1 MLRRYHKMMEEHFW
15 IFPLLL
21 IAGFA
26 LVLWIIYWGVLV
38 TNNYA
43 NLQNGKEKF
52 EASLEISKAII
63 GGIGTSATIVGGVF
77 LFLNFRIANRNLEI
91 ANKNFEQTKR
101 KNDLDEKKSNK
112 DIEIAESRLITD
124 RFSKATEQL
133 ASNSLHTRL
142 GAIYSLEGIAK
153 EDKQYYWIVIEIL
166 SAFIRRE
173 EDVNTL
179 QSQEEKISKTAVD
192 IQAALTVIIRRDIK
206 LEIEPKINLSGAI
219 LNNVNLSGAKLENID
234 LSGAKLENINL
245 SEAKLENINLS
256 RAILNVVDLSKA
268 KLVNVKFIEAEL
280 FETCFQGAT
289 IDNSNFN
296 AAHLTKVDLVSTK
309 IKKTTFQQVI
319 LKSIMPNLKDTYFD
333 VYGLSLE
340 QKKDLQ
346 KHGAT
351 ICDAYEKSWTDYL
364 HKLTLDNI

>member
-1 MLRRYHKMMEEHFW
+1 MKKYFW
-15 IFPLLL
+15 VFPLL
-21 IAGFA
+21 IAGFVLA
-26 LVLWIIYWGVLV
+26 LWITPWVVQI

-52 EASLEISKAII
+52 EASLEIGKAII
-63 GGIGTSATIVGGVF
+63 SVVGTLATIGGGVV
-77 LFLNFRIANRNLEI
+77 LFLNFRVANQNLEI
-91 ANKNFEQTKR
+91 ANKNFEQAKR
-101 KNDLDEKKSNK
+101 KNDVDEEKSKK
-112 DIEIAESRLITD
+112 DIKIAESRLITD

-133 ASNSLHTRL
+133 ASTNLHTRL

-153 EDKQYYWIVIEIL
+153 DDEQYYWIVIEIL

-173 EDVNTL
+173 TGVDL
-179 QSQEEKISKTAVD
+179 LPSQEKKTSKTAVD
-192 IQAALTVIIRRDIK
+192 IQAALTVIIRRETK
-206 LEIEPKINLSGAI
+206 SKIEQTKEINLSGAI
-219 LNNVNLSGAKLENID
+219 LNE
-234 LSGAKLENINL
+234 INL
-245 SEAKLENINLS
+245 SEASLENINFSGANLNNINLSSASLKNMDFS

-280 FETCFQGAT
+280 FETGFQGAT

-296 AAHLTKVDLVSTK
+296 AAHLTTVDLVSTK
-309 IKKTTFQQVI
+309 INKTTFQQVI
-319 LKSIMPNLKDTYFD
+319 LKSIMPNKDTYFD

-346 KHGAT
+346 KRGAM
-351 ICDAYEKSWTDYL
+351 ICDSYEKSWTDYL

>member
-1 MLRRYHKMMEEHFW
+1 MKKYFSVVLRRYHKMMEEHFW

-219 LNNVNLSGAKLENID
+219 LNNVNLSG
-234 LSGAKLENINL
+234 
-245 SEAKLENINLS
+245 
-256 RAILNVVDLSKA
+256 
-268 KLVNVKFIEAEL
+268 L
-280 FETCFQGAT
+280 FW
-289 IDNSNFN
+289 
-296 AAHLTKVDLVSTK
+296 V
-309 IKKTTFQQVI
+309 
-319 LKSIMPNLKDTYFD
+319 
-333 VYGLSLE
+333 
-340 QKKDLQ
+340 
-346 KHGAT
+346 
-351 ICDAYEKSWTDYL
+351 
-364 HKLTLDNI
+364 

>member
-1 MLRRYHKMMEEHFW
+1 M
-15 IFPLLL
+15 
-21 IAGFA
+21 
-26 LVLWIIYWGVLV
+26 
-38 TNNYA
+38 
-43 NLQNGKEKF
+43 
-52 EASLEISKAII
+52 
-63 GGIGTSATIVGGVF
+63 
-77 LFLNFRIANRNLEI
+77 
-91 ANKNFEQTKR
+91 
-101 KNDLDEKKSNK
+101 
-112 DIEIAESRLITD
+112 
-124 RFSKATEQL
+124 
-133 ASNSLHTRL
+133 
-142 GAIYSLEGIAK
+142 
-153 EDKQYYWIVIEIL
+153 
-166 SAFIRRE
+166 
-173 EDVNTL
+173 

-309 IKKTTFQQVI
+309 IKKTTFQKVI